1 MTTEQVLICGKTCE
15 EIQQLKAQKGAL
27 VLVEVNSEGKKY
39 QAIFKEPSFQTLEA
53 INKISKTDE
62 MKGLQA
68 AYHNCLVVC
77 DPEIQERDLLKI
89 KAVEGLMVR
98 VQKITSQA
106 KNL

>member
-1 MTTEQVLICGKTCE
+1 MTTEQHLICGKTPQ
-15 EIQQLKAQKGAL
+15 EIQQFKNEKGAL

-62 MKGLQA
+62 MKGLQV
-68 AYHNCLVVC
+68 AYDNCIIAC
-77 DPEIQERDLLKI
+77 DPEITQRDLLKI
-89 KAVEGLMVR
+89 KAIEGLMVR
-98 VQKITSQA
+98 VQKISSQA